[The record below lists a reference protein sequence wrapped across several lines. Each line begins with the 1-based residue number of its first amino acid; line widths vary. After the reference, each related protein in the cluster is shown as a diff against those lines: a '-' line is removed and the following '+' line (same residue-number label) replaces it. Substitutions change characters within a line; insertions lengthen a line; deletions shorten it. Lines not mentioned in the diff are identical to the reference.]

1 MCPVCTVGVAA
12 GLGLSRWLKI
22 DDAISGLWIG
32 ALILALA
39 IWFWRWLYQK
49 KAQKPFSALLLLVVA
64 FWLLTFLPLNYAG
77 ILEDCRPLWGMNR
90 LILSSIIGALVAL
103 LGIFLD
109 KDIRAGKK
117 GKAAFPYQKV
127 VLPLTL
133 LLLASLMMALV
144 S

>member
-1 MCPVCTVGVAA
+1 MDWGFN
-12 GLGLSRWLKI
+12 
-22 DDAISGLWIG
+22 
-32 ALILALA
+32 LALA

-77 ILEDCRPLWGMNR
+77 ILENCRPLWGINR
-90 LILSSIIGALVAL
+90 LILSSIIGMLAAL
-103 LGIFLD
+103 LGILLD

-117 GKAAFPYQKV
+117 GKAAFAYQKV
-127 VLPLTL
+127 ILPLTFL
-133 LLLASLMMALV
+133 FLASLMMALV

>member
-12 GLGLSRWLKI
+12 GLGLSRWLKV

-49 KAQKPFSALLLLVVA
+49 KAQKPLSALLLLVVA

-90 LILSSIIGALVAL
+90 LILSSIIGVLVAL

>member
-1 MCPVCTVGVAA
+1 MCPVCTVGVVA

-64 FWLLTFLPLNYAG
+64 FWFLTFLPLNYAG

-90 LILSSIIGALVAL
+90 LILSSIIGVLVAL
-103 LGIFLD
+103 LGILLD

-133 LLLASLMMALV
+133 LLFASLMMALV

>member
-12 GLGLSRWLKI
+12 GLGLSRWLKV

-64 FWLLTFLPLNYAG
+64 FWLLTFLPFHYTGL
-77 ILEDCRPLWGMNR
+77 LENCRPLWGMNR
-90 LILSSIIGALVAL
+90 LILSSIIGMLAAA
-103 LGIFLD
+103 LGILLD

-127 VLPLTL
+127 VFPLTF
-133 LLLASLMMALV
+133 LLLASLMMALI

>member
-12 GLGLSRWLKI
+12 GLGLSRWLKV

-39 IWFWRWLYQK
+39 IWFWRWLYNKKSQK
-49 KAQKPFSALLLLVVA
+49 SFSALLLLVVS

-77 ILEDCRPLWGMNR
+77 ILENCRSLWGMNR
-90 LILSSIIGALVAL
+90 LILSSIIGTLAAL

-109 KDIRAGKK
+109 KDLRAGRK

-127 VLPLTL
+127 ILPLAL
-133 LLLASLMMALV
+133 LILASLIMALV

>member
-1 MCPVCTVGVAA
+1 MCPVCTVGVVA

>member
-12 GLGLSRWLKI
+12 GLGLSRWLKV

-39 IWFWRWLYQK
+39 IWFWRWLYQN
-49 KAQKPFSALLLLVVA
+49 KAQKPFSAFLLLVVA

-77 ILEDCRPLWGMNR
+77 ILENCRPLWGMNR
-90 LILSSIIGALVAL
+90 LILSSIIGMLAAL
-103 LGIFLD
+103 LGILLD

-117 GKAAFPYQKV
+117 GKAAFAYQKV
-127 VLPLTL
+127 ILPLTF

>member
-1 MCPVCTVGVAA
+1 MCPVCTVGVVA

-64 FWLLTFLPLNYAG
+64 FWFLTFLPLNYAG

-90 LILSSIIGALVAL
+90 LILSSIIGVLVAL

>member
-1 MCPVCTVGVAA
+1 MCPVCTVGVVA

-39 IWFWRWLYQK
+39 IWFWRWFYQK
-49 KAQKPFSALLLLVVA
+49 KAQKSFSALLLLVVA

-90 LILSSIIGALVAL
+90 LILSSIIGVLVAL
-103 LGIFLD
+103 LGILLD

>member
-12 GLGLSRWLKI
+12 GLGLSRWLKV

-77 ILEDCRPLWGMNR
+77 ILENCRPLWGMNR
-90 LILSSIIGALVAL
+90 LILSSIIGVLVAL
-103 LGIFLD
+103 LGILLD
-109 KDIRAGKK
+109 KDIRTGKK

-133 LLLASLMMALV
+133 LFLASLMMALV

>member
-12 GLGLSRWLKI
+12 GLGLSRWLKV

-49 KAQKPFSALLLLVVA
+49 KAQKPFSALLLLAVA
-64 FWLLTFLPLNYAG
+64 FWLLTFLPFHYTGL
-77 ILEDCRPLWGMNR
+77 LENCRPLWGMNR
-90 LILSSIIGALVAL
+90 LILSSIIGMLAAA
-103 LGIFLD
+103 LGILLD

-117 GKAAFPYQKV
+117 GKVAFPYQKV
-127 VLPLTL
+127 VLPLTF

>member
-12 GLGLSRWLKI
+12 GLGLSRWLKV

-49 KAQKPFSALLLLVVA
+49 KAQKPLSALLLLVVA

-90 LILSSIIGALVAL
+90 LILSSIIGVLVAL
-103 LGIFLD
+103 LGILLD

>member
-1 MCPVCTVGVAA
+1 MCPVCTVGVVA

-77 ILEDCRPLWGMNR
+77 ILENCRPLWGMNR
-90 LILSSIIGALVAL
+90 LILSSIIGVLVAL
-103 LGIFLD
+103 LGILLD

-127 VLPLTL
+127 ILPLTL
-133 LLLASLMMALV
+133 LLLTSLMMALV

>member
-1 MCPVCTVGVAA
+1 MCPVCTVGVTA
-12 GLGLSRWLKI
+12 GLGLSRWLKV

-49 KAQKPFSALLLLVVA
+49 KAQKPLSTLLLLAVA

-77 ILEDCRPLWGMNR
+77 ILENCRPLWGMNR
-90 LILSSIIGALVAL
+90 LILSSIMGMLVAL
-103 LGIFLD
+103 FGILLD

>member
-90 LILSSIIGALVAL
+90 LILSSIIGVLVAL
-103 LGIFLD
+103 LGILLD
-109 KDIRAGKK
+109 KDIRGGKK

>member
-12 GLGLSRWLKI
+12 GLGLSRWLKV

-49 KAQKPFSALLLLVVA
+49 KAQKPLSVLLLLAVA
-64 FWLLTFLPLNYAG
+64 FWLLTFLPFNYAG

-90 LILSSIIGALVAL
+90 LILSSIIGVLVAL

>member
-1 MCPVCTVGVAA
+1 MCPVCTVGVVA

-49 KAQKPFSALLLLVVA
+49 KAQKPLSALLLLVVA

-77 ILEDCRPLWGMNR
+77 ILENCRPLWGMNR
-90 LILSSIIGALVAL
+90 LILSSIIGVLVAL
-103 LGIFLD
+103 LGILLD